1 MRRCGARAG
10 ELPADRTAAGD
21 RRRRR
26 AHRRSCGR
34 CGSTSTSARGRK
46 NLQLMVTAARG
57 RGDALDHLLFHGPP
71 GLGKTSLAYLSLVR
85 GVNIRTTSAR

>member
-1 MRRCGARAG
+1 
-10 ELPADRTAAGD
+10 
-21 RRRRR
+21 
-26 AHRRSCGR
+26 
-34 CGSTSTSARGRK
+34 
-46 NLQLMVTAARG
+46 MVTAARG